1 MSEPIRLA
9 KRVAALAACSRRD
22 AELYIQGGCVSV
34 DGVVARQPQLLV
46 SNEVVHIEAKAKPV
60 PLERVTLIAN
70 QSPDSPLDLQ
80 AASRSALDSTNRTL
94 DQSHFAGLLAIL
106 PLPADVSGLSIFSQ
120 DRSFSAHMAENGR
133 SIEQEYIVEVQGDIV
148 PYGLALLR
156 QGVPCNG
163 RAIAPM
169 QVSWQNE
176 IRLRF
181 ALKDVQHG
189 QFQAMCAQ
197 VGLSVIAIKRI
208 RVGRIPLAKIAPGE
222 WRYLD
227 ARERF

>member
-9 KRVAALAACSRRD
+9 KRVAALAACSRRE
-22 AELYIQGGCVSV
+22 AELYIQGGWVSV
-34 DGVVARQPQLLV
+34 DGVVATQPQLLV
-46 SNEVVHIEAKAKPV
+46 SDEAVHIDAKATLEP
-60 PLERVTLIAN
+60 PERVTLIAN
-70 QSPDSPLDLQ
+70 QATDTALDWQ
-80 AASRSALDSTNRTL
+80 AATRSALDSTNRAIAP
-94 DQSHFAGLLAIL
+94 SHFAGLRAVM
-106 PLPADVSGLSIFSQ
+106 PLPAHVSGLSIFSQ
-120 DRSFSAHMAENGR
+120 DRSFSAHMAEYGR
-133 SIEQEYIVEVQGDIV
+133 SIEQEYIVEVQGEIV

-156 QGVPCNG
+156 QGVPYNG
-163 RAIAPM
+163 RASAPM

-181 ALKDVQHG
+181 ALKDVQPG
-189 QFQAMCAQ
+189 QFEAMCAQ